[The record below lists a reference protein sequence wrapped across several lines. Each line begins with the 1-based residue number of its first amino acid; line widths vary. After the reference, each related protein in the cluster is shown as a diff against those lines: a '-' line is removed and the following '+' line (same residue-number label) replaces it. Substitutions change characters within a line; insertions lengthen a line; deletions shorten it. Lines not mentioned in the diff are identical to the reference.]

1 MHVVISWD
9 ISSAHQW
16 GLLNDKLKAC
26 IASHS
31 WVKPLNTV
39 YVVNVMSLQDRDM
52 IMERLTSVARQ
63 YPNDIQILCTPVM
76 SGGAYHGWL
85 PENMWTEI
93 NLRTN

>member
-9 ISSAHQW
+9 IVGSNNW
-16 GLLNDKLKAC
+16 EMINEELKAC

-39 YVVNVMSLQDRDM
+39 YVVKVASLQDRDM
-52 IMERLTSVARQ
+52 IMERFTYVARR
-63 YPNDIQILCTPVM
+63 YPNDVQILCTPIM